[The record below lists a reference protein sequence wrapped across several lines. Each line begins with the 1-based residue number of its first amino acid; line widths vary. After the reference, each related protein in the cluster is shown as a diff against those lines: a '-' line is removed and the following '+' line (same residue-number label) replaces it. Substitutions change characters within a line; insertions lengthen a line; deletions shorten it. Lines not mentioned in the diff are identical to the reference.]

1 MEREMKAE
9 QRSEELYESL
19 DLFISAWQA
28 FAEEFYGTE
37 VTKRENLF
45 VAWADTELPFYNTI
59 FLTEAVTDASR
70 FRLLVDEAVAVTSR
84 KKMPGL
90 LTVCNDLLS
99 GSAREEADAILAE
112 RGYTIRIPMTG
123 MLGEP
128 FPLALMSPAALRIER
143 SYDGTTVTE
152 MNTVAYHMPAEL
164 GRSSVLTP
172 GFWQDAYTS
181 IGYEDDRA
189 VCTAT
194 TMVLGNVLYLALV
207 ATVEDARKKGYG
219 EAVVRHSLQTAHQAT
234 GLTRTILHATED
246 GRPVYTRLG
255 YRPVGDF
262 TWYMQDHS

>member
-1 MEREMKAE
+1 MKAE
-9 QRSEELYESL
+9 QGSEELYESL

-28 FAEEFYGTE
+28 FAEEFHGTE

-99 GSAREEADAILAE
+99 GSAREEVDAILAE

-123 MLGEP
+123 MLAEP
-128 FPLALMSPAALRIER
+128 FPLALPSPAGLRIER
-143 SYDGTTVTE
+143 SYDGMTVTE

-172 GFWQDAYTS
+172 GFWQDVYTS
-181 IGYEDDRA
+181 VGYEDDRA

-246 GRPVYTRLG
+246 GRPVYTRLR

-262 TWYMQDHS
+262 TWYMQDHP

>member
-1 MEREMKAE
+1 MMTE
-9 QRSEELYESL
+9 QRSEQLHESV

-28 FAEEFYGTE
+28 FAEEFEGAQVE
-37 VTKRENLF
+37 KRENLF

-59 FLTEAVTDASR
+59 FLTEEVNNASR
-70 FRLLVDEAVAVTSR
+70 FKLLADEAIAVTSR

-99 GSAREEADAILAE
+99 GSARKEADEILAE

-123 MLGEP
+123 MLAEP
-128 FPLALMSPAALRIER
+128 FPLALVSPTGLRIEK
-143 SYDGTTVTE
+143 SYDGTVVTE

-172 GFWQDAYTS
+172 RFWQDVYTS
-181 IGYEDDRA
+181 IGYVDDHP
-189 VCTAT
+189 VSTAT

-219 EAVVRHSLQTAHQAT
+219 EAVVRHSLQAAHEAT
-234 GLTRTILHATED
+234 GLRRTTLHATED

-262 TWYMQDHS
+262 TWYMQDHQ